1 MSSLQSY
8 SWDIILHSFLFIPN
22 LEDSG
27 SFTMKAHLNLHQPRS
42 HVVHG
47 YWPEEHRSMQ
57 SHQRKFSPVHTDPPS
72 ETHDTFQQLWG
83 SESSLH
89 CTESCFL
96 SISPPSFLHYRL
108 NPALNCTE
116 ISRHHSAVTVD
127 HDVTPVIFKFSP
139 LQPHVSTFFYFWNWI
154 FFFLDQTFL
163 FRGITVPLISWL
175 IVSDRPGFSWNRIL
189 ATNQSGLPLGFL
201 LSNYGISQLA
211 ASSVNFVV
219 NMLIWT
225 GQVWLAVRTL
235 LPG

>member
-8 SWDIILHSFLFIPN
+8 SWDIILHSFLFIPS

-83 SESSLH
+83 SESSLR

-96 SISPPSFLHYRL
+96 SISPPFVFALPSQSRSELYWDFTPSFSSDGRSWCNPSYFQVFSSSTTCLH
-108 NPALNCTE
+108 
-116 ISRHHSAVTVD
+116 
-127 HDVTPVIFKFSP
+127 
-139 LQPHVSTFFYFWNWI
+139 FFLLLKLD